1 MLRAATGHF
10 AHSDT
15 GRSRRENEDA
25 YFARSPVFVVADGM
39 GGAQAG
45 EVASRVAIEAFER
58 GLGDVGASSAE
69 QLLAER
75 VQEANVRIH
84 EMSQANQE
92 RAGMGTT
99 ITAAY
104 VGDHDVAVAHVGDS
118 RAYRLR
124 GTDFQRLTEDHSLVE
139 EMRRRGQLTAQEADE
154 HPQRSIITRALGP
167 EPDVLV
173 DTYSWRGEAGDVYLL
188 CSDGLTSMVPELRVA
203 EIVRGAASLRDGG
216 RALID
221 AANAAGGRDN
231 ITVVLFALEEIGG
244 PDPALEQ
251 PTRVGVRAPSAE
263 QVRAAVAQAPPPAAG
278 PGTTGDASPPAA
290 PPQQPYAATPPPA
303 SGAAPP
309 RPPRPAPPSPH
320 PHDAQ
325 PSQPHD
331 ASPPP
336 RDAPPRA
343 APPAAAPRR
352 RLRPT
357 APVEPDG
364 GRSAGRRRGRRF
376 GLAFAILV
384 LVVVPLGFGAYVA
397 SQAVYFIGTDPD
409 GFVTMYRGL
418 PYTLPAGVDLYSL
431 NYVSGVPLDSLPAAR
446 RRRLVDHT
454 LRSHDDAADLV
465 RKLERGRL
473 AS

>member
-1 MLRAATGHF
+1 MLRAATGHY

-58 GLGDVGASSAE
+58 GLEDVGACSAE

-75 VQEANVRIH
+75 VQQANVRIH
-84 EMSQANQE
+84 EMSQANQD

-104 VGDHDVAVAHVGDS
+104 VGDHDVAIAHVGDS

-124 GTDFQRLTEDHSLVE
+124 GTDFQRLTDDHSLVE

-203 EIVRGAASLRDGG
+203 EIVGGSASLRDGG

-251 PTRVGVRAPSAE
+251 PTRVGVTAPSGE
-263 QVRAAVAQAPPPAAG
+263 QVRAAVAQAPPAQVPPQA
-278 PGTTGDASPPAA
+278 PRASPA
-290 PPQQPYAATPPPA
+290 PSATAA
-303 SGAAPP
+303 SG
-309 RPPRPAPPSPH
+309 
-320 PHDAQ
+320 
-325 PSQPHD
+325 
-331 ASPPP
+331 
-336 RDAPPRA
+336 
-343 APPAAAPRR
+343 R
-352 RLRPT
+352 RLRPV
-357 APVEPDG
+357 APPEPQG
-364 GRSAGRRRGRRF
+364 AGSAGRRRGRRV
-376 GLAFAILV
+376 GLAFAILA
-384 LVVVPLGFGAYVA
+384 LVVVPLGIGGYIA
-397 SQAVYFIGTDPD
+397 SQAVYFIGTDAD

-418 PYTLPAGVDLYSL
+418 PYTLPAGVDLYSP
-431 NYVSGVPLDSLPAAR
+431 NYVSGVPLESLPPAR
-446 RRRLVDHT
+446 RKRLVDHT

-465 RKLERGRL
+465 RELERGRV